1 MLRVLHLRRGV
12 QELNTEPHPDEK
24 TEEREQMTDS
34 AELNDGI
41 EATSTFEKVVLV
53 TIAANTAVLVWGL
66 CDHHHEELIDPM
78 HTAFLAFFVVELLLR
93 LRAAGSL
100 RGFVSSG
107 WNVFDSVVIGLS
119 LLPVLGVGVTLLR
132 VARGARVLHS
142 LRHVSHLRATGFV
155 RVFTR
160 QTGEGEV

>member
-1 MLRVLHLRRGV
+1 
-12 QELNTEPHPDEK
+12 
-24 TEEREQMTDS
+24 MTDS
-34 AELNDGI
+34 VESNDG
-41 EATSTFEKVVLV
+41 TDGPSTFEKVVLV

-78 HTAFLAFFVVELLLR
+78 HTGFLAFFVVELLVR

-100 RGFVSSG
+100 RVFMASG

-142 LRHVSHLRATGFV
+142 LRHVSHLRAAGFV
-155 RVFTR
+155 RLFTR
-160 QTGEGEV
+160 QSAEGEV

>member
-1 MLRVLHLRRGV
+1 M
-12 QELNTEPHPDEK
+12 NTTTYPDEK

-34 AELNDGI
+34 VQSNDGI
-41 EATSTFEKVVLV
+41 EETSTFEKVVLV

-78 HTAFLAFFVVELLLR
+78 HTGFLVFFVVELLLR

-100 RGFVSSG
+100 RGFLGSG

-155 RVFTR
+155 RVLTR
-160 QTGEGEV
+160 QPAEGEL

>member
-1 MLRVLHLRRGV
+1 VLPVLHLTGV
-12 QELNTEPHPDEK
+12 HKLNTEPHPDEK

-34 AELNDGI
+34 ANMND